1 VQFPIKTKVSLS
13 LGGKNKADVERAAT
27 VSKVSIQMEGLQSPA
42 TQVARMNTYVVWAV
56 SPEGIFD
63 NLGELEITGSKGSL
77 VATTQ
82 FDRFAILVTAEPHY
96 MVDKPNAPVIF
107 KNETP
112 RAIATTPLMVEVG
125 SYEYKNMPENT
136 AAVPAVV
143 MEARAALAVA
153 YSVTADRR
161 AETEFRQA
169 KVALD
174 TMEELVT
181 RGSPADVI
189 AAAANAAIRRA
200 QRATTMARQTFR

>member
-1 VQFPIKTKVSLS
+1 
-13 LGGKNKADVERAAT
+13 
-27 VSKVSIQMEGLQSPA
+27 
-42 TQVARMNTYVVWAV
+42 
-56 SPEGIFD
+56 
-63 NLGELEITGSKGSL
+63 
-77 VATTQ
+77 
-82 FDRFAILVTAEPHY
+82 
-96 MVDKPNAPVIF
+96 
-107 KNETP
+107 
-112 RAIATTPLMVEVG
+112 MVEVG